1 MKSIKLTPLQHDQL
15 MAFKNI
21 GSGCSTFMFKQANHE
36 VPAFPE
42 FITTERE
49 DELMQ
54 ALLHPELIELEED

>member
-1 MKSIKLTPLQHDQL
+1 MKSIKLTRLQHDQL

-21 GSGCSTFMFKQANHE
+21 GAGFFTFMFKQSNHE

-54 ALLHPELIELEED
+54 AWLHPELIEGVD